1 MNNTEKWLNK
11 NEKKIK
17 IIAGI
22 AIILILLRLV
32 VYAYYRGKSF
42 REHPK
47 YTIAAISSDFHYR
60 KTGKGSGYDYTYTI
74 NGKKYEGTNPKGYFK
89 KGETYLIVYDSTFP
103 KSSILFEKIN
113 VTDSTYTLPQNGWN
127 LRDIPFKVD
136 TLAIKEEVKK
146 IW

>member
-1 MNNTEKWLNK
+1 MNNTEKWINK

-22 AIILILLRLV
+22 AIILMLLKLV

-42 REHPK
+42 RKYPK
-47 YTIAAISSDFHYR
+47 YTIATISSDFHYR

-74 NGKKYEGTNPKGYFK
+74 NNKKYEGTNPKGYFK
-89 KGETYLIVYDSTFP
+89 KGESYLIVYDSTFP
-103 KSSILFEKIN
+103 KSSILFEKVN
-113 VTDSTYTLPQNGWN
+113 VTDSTYTLPKNGWN

-136 TLAIKEEVKK
+136 TLTIKEEVKK

>member
-1 MNNTEKWLNK
+1 MNNIEKWLNK

-22 AIILILLRLV
+22 VIILMLL
-32 VYAYYRGKSF
+32 

-47 YTIAAISSDFHYR
+47 YTIATISSDFHYR

-74 NGKKYEGTNPKGYFK
+74 NGKKYEGTNPKDYFK
-89 KGETYLIVYDSTFP
+89 KGETYLIAYDSAFP